1 MKISYCR
8 TLIYSLVTAASAIT
22 ANAENLSLITGEN
35 KALTDSDWNW
45 SDTSMWSPTVSEVAG
60 NDLTIDAITTTQI
73 VSTISDGFTAGDVN
87 VILEQNAPSGSA
99 GGFGHFTL
107 NVDGNVTFDSLTW
120 RTTSPGWWGSYIK
133 IKTGSTLTIR
143 NDLTVGNSASN
154 AYFINFASNNDSN
167 YVGNLLV
174 EGGVNINVTN
184 GVTSHAFWTALNS
197 FTVKGAVSMITQ
209 NAGDAGR
216 WRIGNA
222 STTIG
227 GLSGAATS
235 NHQLRIDGDTT
246 VTFTNSGD
254 YSWNGLITDADSG
267 AANSAKFNVVMD
279 ASATGRQTI
288 TLTGGSI
295 NDITLNGGKFVLA
308 SANATTGT
316 LHLNGGYFGV
326 ADSTTVINSAQW
338 NSGGLLFDMNALEN
352 NYKISVAGE
361 FSKIGDGQVEIN
373 FDGLDGTDYIGYTFD
388 LISAGSLADFNLGD
402 ANADFVAVNLMNAL
416 AKFAWNDKTLSVTF
430 EQIPEPAT
438 IAALFGAAALLFAI
452 RRKRA

>member
-1 MKISYCR
+1 M
-8 TLIYSLVTAASAIT
+8 AASAI
-22 ANAENLSLITGEN
+22 ALNAESLSLITGEN
-35 KALTDSDWNW
+35 KELTDSGWDW
-45 SDTSMWSPTVSEVAG
+45 SDASRWSPSVSDVAG

-87 VILEQNAPSGSA
+87 VILEQNAPSATSGGS
-99 GGFGHFTL
+99 GHFTL
-107 NVDGNVTFDSLTW
+107 NIDGNVTFDSLTW

-154 AYFINFASNNDSN
+154 AYFINFAPNGDSN

-184 GVTSHAFWTALNS
+184 GVTSHVFWTALDS

-209 NAGDAGR
+209 NVGDAGR

-254 YSWNGLITDADSG
+254 YSWNGLITDVDDG

-279 ASATGRQTI
+279 ASATGKQTI
-288 TLTGGSI
+288 TLTGGYI

-308 SANATTGT
+308 SANATTGM
-316 LHLNGGYFGV
+316 LYLNGGYFG
-326 ADSTTVINSAQW
+326 AANNSTVINSAQW
-338 NSGGLLFDMNALEN
+338 NSGGLLFDMAALEN
-352 NYKISVAGE
+352 DYKISIAGE
-361 FSKIGDGQVEIN
+361 FSKNADGQIEIN
-373 FDGLDGTDYIGYTFD
+373 FDGLNGADYIGDTFE
-388 LISAGSLADFNLGD
+388 LISAGSLDGFNLDD
-402 ANADFVAVNLMNAL
+402 ANADFAAVNLLNAI
-416 AKFAWNDKTLSVTF
+416 AEFSWNDGTLSVTF
-430 EQIPEPAT
+430 GQIPEPA
-438 IAALFGAAALLFAI
+438 AVAMLLGAGALFFAL

>member
-1 MKISYCR
+1 
-8 TLIYSLVTAASAIT
+8 
-22 ANAENLSLITGEN
+22 
-35 KALTDSDWNW
+35 
-45 SDTSMWSPTVSEVAG
+45 
-60 NDLTIDAITTTQI
+60 
-73 VSTISDGFTAGDVN
+73 
-87 VILEQNAPSGSA
+87 
-99 GGFGHFTL
+99 
-107 NVDGNVTFDSLTW
+107 
-120 RTTSPGWWGSYIK
+120 
-133 IKTGSTLTIR
+133 
-143 NDLTVGNSASN
+143 
-154 AYFINFASNNDSN
+154 
-167 YVGNLLV
+167 
-174 EGGVNINVTN
+174 
-184 GVTSHAFWTALNS
+184 
-197 FTVKGAVSMITQ
+197 MITQ
-209 NAGDAGR
+209 NVGDAGR

-338 NSGGLLFDMNALEN
+338 TSGGLLFDMAALEN
-352 NYKISVAGE
+352 GYKISVAGE
-361 FSKIGDGQVEIN
+361 FSKIGDGQIGID
-373 FDGLDGTDYIGYTFD
+373 FGGLDGTDYIGYTFD

>member
-1 MKISYCR
+1 MKIPYRRSF
-8 TLIYSLVTAASAIT
+8 LYSIMAVSAI
-22 ANAENLSLITGEN
+22 ALNAESLSLITGEN
-35 KALTDSDWNW
+35 KELTDSGWDW
-45 SDTSMWSPTVSEVAG
+45 SDASRWSPSVSDVAG

-87 VILEQNAPSGSA
+87 VILEQNAPPATSGGA
-99 GGFGHFTL
+99 GHFTL
-107 NVDGNVTFDSLTW
+107 NIDGNVTFDSLTW

-154 AYFINFASNNDSN
+154 AYFINFAPNGDSN

-184 GVTSHAFWTALNS
+184 GVTSHVFWTALDS

-209 NAGDAGR
+209 NVGDAGR

-254 YSWNGLITDADSG
+254 YSWNGLITDVDDG

-279 ASATGRQTI
+279 ASATGKQTI
-288 TLTGGSI
+288 TLTGGYI

-308 SANATTGT
+308 SANATTGM
-316 LHLNGGYFGV
+316 LYLNGGYFG
-326 ADSTTVINSAQW
+326 AANNSTVINSAQW
-338 NSGGLLFDMNALEN
+338 NSGGLLFDMAALEN
-352 NYKISVAGE
+352 DYKISIAGE
-361 FSKIGDGQVEIN
+361 FSKNADGQIEIN
-373 FDGLDGTDYIGYTFD
+373 FDGLNGADYIGDTFE
-388 LISAGSLADFNLGD
+388 LISAGSLDGFNLDD
-402 ANADFVAVNLMNAL
+402 ANADFAAVNLLNAI
-416 AKFAWNDKTLSVTF
+416 AEFSWNDGTLSVTF
-430 EQIPEPAT
+430 GQIPEPA
-438 IAALFGAAALLFAI
+438 AAAAVLGAAVLFFAL

>member
-1 MKISYCR
+1 M
-8 TLIYSLVTAASAIT
+8 AASAI
-22 ANAENLSLITGEN
+22 ALNAESLSLITGEN
-35 KALTDSDWNW
+35 KELTDSGWDW
-45 SDTSMWSPTVSEVAG
+45 SDASRWSPSVSDVAG

-87 VILEQNAPSGSA
+87 VILEQNAPPASEGGS
-99 GGFGHFTL
+99 GHFTL

-133 IKTGSTLTIR
+133 IKNGSTLTIR

-154 AYFINFASNNDSN
+154 AYFINFAPNGDSN

-184 GVTSHAFWTALNS
+184 GVTSHTFWTALDS

-209 NAGDAGR
+209 NVGDAGR

-254 YSWNGLITDADSG
+254 YSWNGLITDVDNG

-279 ASATGRQTI
+279 ASATGKQTI
-288 TLTGGSI
+288 TLTGGYI

-316 LHLNGGYFGV
+316 LYLNGGYFG
-326 ADSTTVINSAQW
+326 AANNSTVINSAQW
-338 NSGGLLFDMNALEN
+338 NSGGLLFDMAALKN
-352 NYKISVAGE
+352 GYKISIAGE
-361 FSKIGDGQVEIN
+361 FSKNADGQIEIN
-373 FDGLDGTDYIGYTFD
+373 FDGLNGADYIGDTFE
-388 LISAGSLADFNLGD
+388 LISAGSLDGFNLDD
-402 ANADFVAVNLMNAL
+402 ANADFAAVNLLNAI
-416 AKFAWNDKTLSVTF
+416 AEFSWNDGTLSVTF
-430 EQIPEPAT
+430 GQIPEPA
-438 IAALFGAAALLFAI
+438 AAAAVLGAAVLFFAL

>member
-1 MKISYCR
+1 MKIPYRRSF
-8 TLIYSLVTAASAIT
+8 LYSIMAVSAI
-22 ANAENLSLITGEN
+22 ALNAESLSLITGEN
-35 KALTDSDWNW
+35 KELTDSGWDW
-45 SDTSMWSPTVSEVAG
+45 SDASRWSPSVSDVAG

-87 VILEQNAPSGSA
+87 VILEQNAPPATSGGA
-99 GGFGHFTL
+99 GHFTL
-107 NVDGNVTFDSLTW
+107 NIDGNVTFDSLTW

-154 AYFINFASNNDSN
+154 AYFINFAPNGDSN

-184 GVTSHAFWTALNS
+184 GVTSHTFWTALDS

-209 NAGDAGR
+209 NVGDAGR

-254 YSWNGLITDADSG
+254 YSWNGLITDVDDG

-279 ASATGRQTI
+279 ASATGKQTI
-288 TLTGGSI
+288 TLTGGYI

-308 SANATTGT
+308 SANATTGM
-316 LHLNGGYFGV
+316 LYLNGGYFG
-326 ADSTTVINSAQW
+326 AANNSTVINSAQW
-338 NSGGLLFDMNALEN
+338 NSGGLLFDMAALKN
-352 NYKISVAGE
+352 GYKISIAGE
-361 FSKIGDGQVEIN
+361 FSKNADGQIEIN
-373 FDGLDGTDYIGYTFD
+373 FDGLNGADYIGDTFE
-388 LISAGSLADFNLGD
+388 LISAGSLDGFNLDD
-402 ANADFVAVNLMNAL
+402 ANADFAAVNLLNAI
-416 AKFAWNDKTLSVTF
+416 AEFSWNDGTLSVTF
-430 EQIPEPAT
+430 GQIPEPAAA
-438 IAALFGAAALLFAI
+438 AALFGALAAAI
-452 RRKRA
+452 AAARRRR

>member
-1 MKISYCR
+1 MKIPYRRSF
-8 TLIYSLVTAASAIT
+8 LYSIMAVSAI
-22 ANAENLSLITGEN
+22 ALNAESLSLITGEN
-35 KALTDSDWNW
+35 KELTDSGWDW
-45 SDTSMWSPTVSEVAG
+45 SDASRWSPSVSDVAG

-87 VILEQNAPSGSA
+87 VILEQNAPPASE
-99 GGFGHFTL
+99 GGAGHFTL
-107 NVDGNVTFDSLTW
+107 NIDGNVTFDSLTW

-154 AYFINFASNNDSN
+154 AYFINFAPNGDSN

-184 GVTSHAFWTALNS
+184 GVTSHTFWTALDS

-209 NAGDAGR
+209 NVGDAGR

-254 YSWNGLITDADSG
+254 YSWNGLITDVDDG

-279 ASATGRQTI
+279 ASATGKQTI
-288 TLTGGSI
+288 TLTGGYI

-316 LHLNGGYFGV
+316 LYLNGGYFG
-326 ADSTTVINSAQW
+326 AANNSTVINSAQW
-338 NSGGLLFDMNALEN
+338 NSGGLLFDMAALKN
-352 NYKISVAGE
+352 GYKISIAGE
-361 FSKIGDGQVEIN
+361 FSKNADGQIEIN
-373 FDGLDGTDYIGYTFD
+373 FDGLNGADYIGDTFE
-388 LISAGSLADFNLGD
+388 LISAGSLDGFNLDD
-402 ANADFVAVNLMNAL
+402 ANADFAAVNLLNAI
-416 AKFAWNDKTLSVTF
+416 AEFSWNDGTLSVTF
-430 EQIPEPAT
+430 GQIPEPA
-438 IAALFGAAALLFAI
+438 AAAAVLGAAVLFFAL

>member
-1 MKISYCR
+1 MKIPYRRSF
-8 TLIYSLVTAASAIT
+8 LYSIMAVSAI
-22 ANAENLSLITGEN
+22 ALNAESLSLITGEN
-35 KALTDSDWNW
+35 KELTDSGWDW
-45 SDTSMWSPTVSEVAG
+45 SDASRWSPSVSDVAG

-87 VILEQNAPSGSA
+87 VILEQNAPPASEGGS
-99 GGFGHFTL
+99 GHFTL
-107 NVDGNVTFDSLTW
+107 NIDGNVTFDSLTW

-154 AYFINFASNNDSN
+154 AYFINFAPNGDSN

-184 GVTSHAFWTALNS
+184 GVTSHTFWTALDS

-209 NAGDAGR
+209 NVGDAGR

-254 YSWNGLITDADSG
+254 YSWNGLITDVDDG

-279 ASATGRQTI
+279 ASATGKQTI
-288 TLTGGSI
+288 TLTGGYI

-308 SANATTGT
+308 SANATTGM
-316 LHLNGGYFGV
+316 LYLNGGYFG
-326 ADSTTVINSAQW
+326 AANNSTVINSAQW
-338 NSGGLLFDMNALEN
+338 NSGGLLFDMAALKN
-352 NYKISVAGE
+352 GYKISIAGE
-361 FSKIGDGQVEIN
+361 FSKNADGQIEIN
-373 FDGLDGTDYIGYTFD
+373 FDGLNGADYIGDTFE
-388 LISAGSLADFNLGD
+388 LISAGSLDGFNLDD
-402 ANADFVAVNLMNAL
+402 ANADFAAVNLLNAI
-416 AKFAWNDKTLSVTF
+416 AEFSWNDGTLSVTF
-430 EQIPEPAT
+430 GQIPEPA
-438 IAALFGAAALLFAI
+438 AAAAVLGAAVLFFAL

>member
-1 MKISYCR
+1 MKIPYRRSF
-8 TLIYSLVTAASAIT
+8 LYSIMAVSAI
-22 ANAENLSLITGEN
+22 ALNAESLSLITGEN
-35 KALTDSDWNW
+35 KELTDSGWDW
-45 SDTSMWSPTVSEVAG
+45 SDASRWSPSVSDVAG

-87 VILEQNAPSGSA
+87 VILEQNAPSATSGGS
-99 GGFGHFTL
+99 GHFTL
-107 NVDGNVTFDSLTW
+107 NIDGNVTFDSLTW

-154 AYFINFASNNDSN
+154 AYFINFAPNGDSN

-184 GVTSHAFWTALNS
+184 GVTSHVFWTALDS

-209 NAGDAGR
+209 NVGDAGR

-222 STTIG
+222 GTTIG

-254 YSWNGLITDADSG
+254 YSWNGLITDVDSG
-267 AANSAKFNVVMD
+267 AANSKKLNIAMD
-279 ASATGRQTI
+279 ASATGRQTM
-288 TLTGGSI
+288 TLTDGSL

-316 LHLNGGYFGV
+316 LYLNGGYFG
-326 ADSTTVINSAQW
+326 AANNSTVINSAQW
-338 NSGGLLFDMNALEN
+338 NSGGLLFDMAALKN
-352 NYKISVAGE
+352 GYKISIAGE
-361 FSKIGDGQVEIN
+361 FSKNADGQIEIN
-373 FDGLDGTDYIGYTFD
+373 FDGLNGADYIGDTFE
-388 LISAGSLADFNLGD
+388 LISAGSLDGFNLDD
-402 ANADFVAVNLMNAL
+402 ANADFAAVNLLNAI
-416 AKFAWNDKTLSVTF
+416 AEFSWNDGTLSVTF
-430 EQIPEPAT
+430 GQIPEPAT
-438 IAALFGAAALLFAI
+438 AAAVLGAAVLFFAL